1 MTACPTLVIRIR
13 GSLSQVSG
21 DSITKKMHGACDSDA
36 KRRSRDASGTV
47 EGMSRAVVL
56 RTARL
61 TLRAFRVT
69 DVEDALAYR
78 NDPEFSR
85 FLRHIPQPFT
95 RADAEAFVQVNMTEP
110 WETLPTFAVV
120 HDDRVIGTV
129 NFNIDPAKRRAMIGY
144 AIARAYWGGGIA
156 LEAASAA
163 IEWAVAEHGLT
174 EIWASTDNAHVRS
187 RRVLEKLGMT
197 PDRDE
202 RQDREVVYR
211 SRRRAT

>member
-1 MTACPTLVIRIR
+1 
-13 GSLSQVSG
+13 
-21 DSITKKMHGACDSDA
+21 MHGACDSDA

-156 LEAASAA
+156 
-163 IEWAVAEHGLT
+163 
-174 EIWASTDNAHVRS
+174 RS
-187 RRVLEKLGMT
+187 SERRHRMG
-197 PDRDE
+197 
-202 RQDREVVYR
+202 
-211 SRRRAT
+211 RRRAWSHRDLGVDGQRPRTVAPCAREARYDARP